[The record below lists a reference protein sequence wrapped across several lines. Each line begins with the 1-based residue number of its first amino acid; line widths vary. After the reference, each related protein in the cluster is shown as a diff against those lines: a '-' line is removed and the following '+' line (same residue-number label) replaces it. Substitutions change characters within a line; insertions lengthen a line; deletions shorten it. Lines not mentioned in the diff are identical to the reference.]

1 MKMNYC
7 KLIGIPCLVWSLT
20 LIVSLLLA
28 GCPERGSSSKSAD
41 KSAVTA
47 EEFATLKITDEAD
60 SFLFS
65 YLLADGSF
73 ATVEKV
79 SDIPVEARGQVLVID
94 KTLSPEKR
102 QSDKILYVANLTS
115 KRADGTY
122 PYSIVSRFKFERDLL
137 REPSKKPAVLPD
149 ECKNLAPSPE
159 DRVILYSA
167 SWCSVCKAAAAFM
180 TREGIPFIEKDVEQQ
195 PGAQQEL
202 TCKAMKTGTSING
215 VPVLDVAGKLLVG
228 FDRDQLV
235 TQAQRLKRPASAS
248 PGAAPTTGA
257 TQAL

>member
-1 MKMNYC
+1 MNYH
-7 KLIGIPCLVWSLT
+7 KSVYIPCLLWLLT
-20 LIVSLLLA
+20 LAVSLMLT
-28 GCPERGSSSKSAD
+28 GCPDRGSSSKSSA
-41 KSAVTA
+41 KSGATT
-47 EEFATLKITDEAD
+47 EEFATLHITDEAD
-60 SFLFS
+60 RFLFS

-73 ATVEKV
+73 ATVEKI
-79 SDIPVEARGQVLVID
+79 SDIPAEARGQVVVID

-102 QSDKILYVANLTS
+102 QSGKILYVANLTS
-115 KRADGTY
+115 TRADGTY

-137 REPSKKPAVLPD
+137 REPAKKSAVLPD

-159 DRVILYSA
+159 DRVVLYSA

-180 TREGIPFIEKDVEQQ
+180 TREGIPFIEKDVEQD

-215 VPVLDVAGKLLVG
+215 VPVLDIAGKLLVG

-235 TQAQRLKRPASAS
+235 TQAQKLKRPASAS
-248 PGAAPTTGA
+248 PAGTQAPGA
-257 TQAL
+257 TQSL